1 MKHSFKQMAL
11 AAMMTLAGFA
21 QRAVA
26 ADVPR
31 PEYPRPQFE
40 RAEWLNLNGTWTYA
54 FDFGRSGDNRGLKDS
69 KGFEGRITV
78 PFCPESK
85 LSGVAHTDFIPGIW
99 YQREITVPEAWKG
112 QRILLHFGAVDYEAT
127 IYIDGRRVMRHC
139 GTGSSFEADIT
150 EFVTPGK
157 AASLVVKVVDDLRG
171 GKQPGGKQSTRFES
185 HGCVYTRT
193 TGIWQTVWMEPVN
206 PEGLKQMV
214 IIPDVD
220 QQQLVVRPQFRSIG
234 QGNTL
239 TVEMLDGG
247 KRVATRTVP
256 TADESTIILPVK
268 KPHLWSPE
276 DPHLYDLRFTVK
288 NAAGEVIDEVS
299 SYAGMRKVHLAGG
312 YFYLNNKPYFQRL
325 VLDQGFYPDGIWTAP
340 TDEALK
346 QDIALSKAVGFNGAR
361 LHQKV
366 FEERYYYWADNDEL
380 AVRNFLS
387 EWTEVVTRDR
397 NHPSLVVWTPFNE
410 TWDARDGVYVRL
422 MQDVYTLTK
431 AIDPTRPVN
440 DSSGD
445 CHIMTDLWTVHDYTR
460 EPEKLIANHTIKPGV
475 EPYRN
480 KPKLDFLAKFA
491 GQPYMLDEF
500 GGLPWIKES
509 ERETSWGY
517 GSNIDTQE
525 DFYRILEGEI
535 DAIRQC
541 PFITG
546 ICYTQIT
553 DVEQEKNGIYYYDRT
568 PKFDAARLKAIFEK
582 IPSIIENPQ
591 DLSGWK
597 AQ

>member
-157 AASLVVKVVDDLRG
+157 AASLVVKVVDDLRS

-247 KRVATRTVP
+247 KRVATNRP
-256 TADESTIILPVK
+256 
-268 KPHLWSPE
+268 
-276 DPHLYDLRFTVK
+276 
-288 NAAGEVIDEVS
+288 S
-299 SYAGMRKVHLAGG
+299 S
-312 YFYLNNKPYFQRL
+312 
-325 VLDQGFYPDGIWTAP
+325 
-340 TDEALK
+340 
-346 QDIALSKAVGFNGAR
+346 
-361 LHQKV
+361 
-366 FEERYYYWADNDEL
+366 
-380 AVRNFLS
+380 
-387 EWTEVVTRDR
+387 
-397 NHPSLVVWTPFNE
+397 
-410 TWDARDGVYVRL
+410 
-422 MQDVYTLTK
+422 
-431 AIDPTRPVN
+431 
-440 DSSGD
+440 
-445 CHIMTDLWTVHDYTR
+445 
-460 EPEKLIANHTIKPGV
+460 
-475 EPYRN
+475 
-480 KPKLDFLAKFA
+480 
-491 GQPYMLDEF
+491 
-500 GGLPWIKES
+500 
-509 ERETSWGY
+509 
-517 GSNIDTQE
+517 
-525 DFYRILEGEI
+525 
-535 DAIRQC
+535 C
-541 PFITG
+541 P
-546 ICYTQIT
+546 
-553 DVEQEKNGIYYYDRT
+553 
-568 PKFDAARLKAIFEK
+568 
-582 IPSIIENPQ
+582 
-591 DLSGWK
+591 
-597 AQ
+597 